1 MHVRDICVMFY
12 RGQSYDG
19 AGNMAGSVRGA
30 AARIK
35 ALYPLATY
43 VHCSSHQLNLCV
55 MKACS
60 IQVFIHSYTC
70 IIIVTV
76 AT

>member
-1 MHVRDICVMFY
+1 MFKLSRDIQYFVEVKVMMVL
-12 RGQSYDG
+12 
-19 AGNMAGSVRGA
+19 ATVRGA

-60 IQVFIHSYTC
+60 IQVRI
-70 IIIVTV
+70 
-76 AT
+76 ATS